1 MSFRFPRA
9 ARPALAAALAA
20 SSSVAVCRADL
31 AGIEHGRIGVVQL
44 DNGNGR
50 VIEGPS
56 SIALTRDGGS
66 RGFSIVGGNR
76 ADYTVAFGNDD
87 DTAAGVMLTSVR
99 QNGRDNTAGGGP
111 GLSYATAA
119 AEEAGEDRP
128 DFPVGRYYIAT
139 SAARGGDAGSGSE
152 FNIDVAAGHF
162 RFDSYLGGVAAN
174 ATNGGPLTELRASA
188 GINLGTQ
195 FIDNGDGT
203 SVVDLRDLGGDSR
216 NGVLLVTGAKNEDNF
231 TMSRANDDGTFSL
244 FNHDNGVDGAVYE
257 QDPVG
262 FVFLDAADPGDL
274 TFGRIL
280 GDATAAVSAGLF
292 DVTGLGVGQFFLEI
306 AGQTAQTGTLL
317 ISAAGGGL
325 LNVDNFVSYEASGNG
340 WIVQTRD
347 IPEGAD
353 PAMLEDLGTEE
364 AFSFVFLADPAAVP
378 EPGTLALIGA
388 AGLGGLLRRRRRPAA
403 A

>member
-139 SAARGGDAGSGSE
+139 SAARGGGRGQR
-152 FNIDVAAGHF
+152 V
-162 RFDSYLGGVAAN
+162 GV
-174 ATNGGPLTELRASA
+174 
-188 GINLGTQ
+188 Q
-195 FIDNGDGT
+195 
-203 SVVDLRDLGGDSR
+203 
-216 NGVLLVTGAKNEDNF
+216 
-231 TMSRANDDGTFSL
+231 
-244 FNHDNGVDGAVYE
+244 H
-257 QDPVG
+257 
-262 FVFLDAADPGDL
+262 
-274 TFGRIL
+274 
-280 GDATAAVSAGLF
+280 
-292 DVTGLGVGQFFLEI
+292 
-306 AGQTAQTGTLL
+306 
-317 ISAAGGGL
+317 
-325 LNVDNFVSYEASGNG
+325 
-340 WIVQTRD
+340 
-347 IPEGAD
+347 
-353 PAMLEDLGTEE
+353 
-364 AFSFVFLADPAAVP
+364 
-378 EPGTLALIGA
+378 
-388 AGLGGLLRRRRRPAA
+388 RRRRRPLPVRQLSRRGRRQRHERRPADGAA
-403 A
+403 GLRRHQPRHAVHR